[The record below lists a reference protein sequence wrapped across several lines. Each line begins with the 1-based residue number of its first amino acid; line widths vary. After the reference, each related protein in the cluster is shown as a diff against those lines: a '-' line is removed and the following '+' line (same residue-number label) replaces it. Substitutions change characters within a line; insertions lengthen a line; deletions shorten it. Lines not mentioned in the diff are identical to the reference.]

1 MPYQWKSIVNENVI
15 LSARPEN
22 CRYLK
27 EQCRNEW
34 AKFHNSSHTAIA
46 RLTKSK
52 VGYFLF
58 WFIQKHDHS
67 FPRVLK
73 LKYM

>member
-1 MPYQWKSIVNENVI
+1 MNENVI

-34 AKFHNSSHTAIA
+34 AQFHNSSHTAIA

-58 WFIQKHDHS
+58 
-67 FPRVLK
+67 
-73 LKYM
+73 